1 MKLGSARAADRLVVE
16 GKCLG
21 AIFTSYTFDP
31 LFFEETILRSV
42 LRLPSDPVEQQ
53 ARFLDEARAAL
64 IEIPVACV
72 VDASM
77 RTPGKRMPYDLLEV
91 TTRTFHPKVALLL
104 FEAFARVHVGSGN
117 LTRGGYGDNSEL
129 FVTVDLAYDDPAAG
143 TLLRQLDTFFDKI
156 VGLAR
161 TQGTQ
166 LSLVRAELGRR
177 ILHTA
182 PSKAGTL
189 AILHTEGDTPILEQ
203 LLALVP
209 EDARINRVGVLAPFF
224 EKDDV
229 ATGAEMRSVLGRLAT
244 SRMSKDLV
252 LDIGVSWDD
261 ASAVAKPEGAA
272 RTFEDAVGALWART
286 EPSDDDG
293 EQIVHFTL
301 DGLSAQQLRIR
312 DARGI
317 ARRLP
322 RDVLEEVLEN
332 GKAWPAPRPRVFAPA
347 ALIDAVGNLAEL
359 RPWLYPTWTLDD
371 GRRTHRPLHAKL
383 LLVSFTRRG
392 KSQTIALV
400 GSPNASKHALLQTP
414 VEGSNVELALAILLD
429 GEVTL
434 PDVATPLVACD
445 ASGID
450 WVERSFPDL
459 PPNLAM
465 CIESAAYDPKDGS
478 LTIIWASP
486 APYELETWALR
497 YNGELLGSGTGI
509 PDGPTVVKPFNL
521 ATSTSEV
528 ELSTAS
534 GSFFVPILVTDLVA
548 LPSNPTGSA
557 LSLSELLLLL
567 SRRITVERLETVRA
581 ASRLSGD
588 AGALDELF
596 GEGFAPTDVFKA
608 WWASAR
614 DLAEPGRS
622 LASFRRLLEG
632 PTGLAGTWSAL
643 RDAAEKGDE
652 VRREEG
658 WFYGAEL
665 LRTLERLELPE
676 DASEQ
681 EKRACL
687 VLFTAKL
694 REALSELAPAGAS
707 WVSRV
712 ASFYGVGP

>member
-1 MKLGSARAADRLVVE
+1 MKVGSARAADRLVVE

-42 LRLPSDPVEQQ
+42 LRLQSDPVEQQ
-53 ARFLDEARAAL
+53 TRFLDEARAAL
-64 IEIPVACV
+64 IETPVACI

-91 TTRTFHPKVALLL
+91 AARTFHPKVALLV
-104 FEAFARVHVGSGN
+104 FDTFARVHVGSGN
-117 LTRGGYGDNSEL
+117 LTRGGYGDNAEL
-129 FVTVDLAYDDPAAG
+129 FVTVDLAYDDPASA
-143 TLLRQLDTFFDKI
+143 TVLRALDAFFDEI
-156 VGLAR
+156 VRLAR
-161 TQGTQ
+161 TSGTQ
-166 LSLVRAELGRR
+166 LNLVRAELGRR
-177 ILHTA
+177 IVETSSADAA
-182 PSKAGTL
+182 PL
-189 AILHTEGDTPILEQ
+189 AVLHTEGATPILEQ
-203 LLALVP
+203 FLRLVP
-209 EDARINRVGVLAPFF
+209 ADARITRIGVLAPFF
-224 EKDDV
+224 ERDD
-229 ATGAEMRSVLGRLAT
+229 ATTGAEMHSVLGRLAT
-244 SRMSKDLV
+244 SRTSKDLI

-272 RTFEDAVGALWART
+272 RSFEEAVGAIWART
-286 EPSDDDG
+286 ELSDGDE
-293 EQIVHFTL
+293 EQVVHFTL

-312 DARGI
+312 DTRGV

-322 RDVLEEVLEN
+322 RAVLEEALEN
-332 GKAWPAPRPRVFAPA
+332 GKAWPAPRPRIFAPA
-347 ALIDAVGNLAEL
+347 ALIEGVADLAEL
-359 RPWLYPTWTLDD
+359 RPWLYPTWTLDE
-371 GRRTHRPLHAKL
+371 GRRVHRPLHAKL

-392 KSQTIALV
+392 KAQTLALV
-400 GSPNASKHALLQTP
+400 GSPNASKRALLLTSG
-414 VEGSNVELALAILLD
+414 EGANVELALALLLD

-434 PDVATPLVACD
+434 PEVATPLVACD

-450 WVERSFPDL
+450 WAERSFPEL
-459 PPNLAM
+459 LPNLAM
-465 CIESAAYDPKDGS
+465 CIESTSYDPKGRS
-478 LTIIWASP
+478 LTIEWASP
-486 APYELETWALR
+486 SPYPLGTWSLR
-497 YNGELLGSGTGI
+497 YDGEHLAAGTGV
-509 PDGPTVVKPFNL
+509 PDAVTIVQPFDL
-521 ATSTSEV
+521 AASTSEV

-548 LPSNPTGSA
+548 LPSSTTGPS
-557 LSLSELLLLL
+557 LSLAELLLLL
-567 SRRITVERLETVRA
+567 SRRITVERLDTVRA
-581 ASRLSGD
+581 ASKASGD
-588 AGALDELF
+588 AGALAELF

-665 LRTLERLELPE
+665 LRTLERIELPE
-676 DASEQ
+676 DASTA

-687 VLFTAKL
+687 ALFTTKL
-694 REALSELAPAGAS
+694 REALSSFAPFGAI
-707 WVSRV
+707 WVNRV
-712 ASFYGVGP
+712 AQFYGVGR